1 MTTSTS
7 TTSPTTTGTPVHDL
21 VGIGIGPFNLG
32 LACLTD
38 PIDDLDAVFLDQAD
52 GFAWHHGMMLD
63 DATIQV
69 PFLADLVTMADP
81 TSRWSFLAWLKAT
94 GRLYPFYIR
103 EDFHPLRREYDAYC
117 RWAAEQLDTLRWGRR
132 VVAVEHDP
140 DTDLFTVLAETTDGP
155 ETYRARHVVTGIG
168 TEPAVPEAL
177 RGLDGPV
184 VHSAGYLPAREDLR
198 RADSI
203 AVVGSGQSAAEVYR
217 DLLEG
222 IRDGGYRLD
231 WITRSPRFFPM
242 EDTKL
247 TLEMTS
253 PEYTDHFHGLPGP
266 VRDRLGRE
274 QRGLYKGISA
284 DLVDTIYDTL
294 YRTSATGPVPTTLR
308 TDTSVVAATWMP
320 DRDRFRLTLRHAQLG
335 TEAEHEVAR
344 LVLATGYRPRTPDF
358 LAPVE
363 HLVARDE
370 RGRLAVA
377 RDLHVDTL
385 GGRIW
390 VQNAEEHTHG
400 LTAPD
405 LGMGA
410 WRNASII
417 RSVTGRAVYGLEER
431 IAFQEFGLPGGR
443 PAPDPTGP
451 APDAP
456 PATAAGPA
464 TDDPT
469 ADEPTAAS
477 ATGARAGQHTGVS
490 A

>member
-1 MTTSTS
+1 MTTADDLRTADQ
-7 TTSPTTTGTPVHDL
+7 TADRPVHDL
-21 VGIGIGPFNLG
+21 IGIGIGPFNLG

-38 PIDDLDAVFLDQAD
+38 PLDDLDAVFLDAAD

-69 PFLADLVTMADP
+69 PFMADLVTMADP
-81 TSRWSFLAWLKAT
+81 TSPFSFLAWLKET

-103 EDFHPLRREYDAYC
+103 EDFHPLRSEYDAYC
-117 RWAAEQLDTLRWGRR
+117 RWAADRLDTLRWGRR
-132 VVAVEHDP
+132 VTAVEHDVT
-140 DTDLFTVLAETTDGP
+140 TDLFTVHAETDQGP
-155 ETYRARHVVTGIG
+155 ETYRARHVVVGIG
-168 TEPAVPEAL
+168 TEPSVPAPL
-177 RGLDGPV
+177 RGIDGPAI
-184 VHSAGYLPAREDLR
+184 HSAEFLPNRDALR
-198 RADSI
+198 RAGSI
-203 AVVGSGQSAAEVYR
+203 AVIGSGQSAAEVYR
-217 DLLEG
+217 ELLEDVR
-222 IRDGGYRLD
+222 RDGYRLD

-253 PEYTDHFHGLPGP
+253 PEYTDHFHALPED
-266 VRDRLGRE
+266 VRDHLGRE

-284 DLVDTIYDTL
+284 DLVDALYDQL
-294 YRTSATGPVPTTLR
+294 YRLSAPGPVPTTLR
-308 TDTSVVAATWMP
+308 TETSVVDAVWLA
-320 DRDRFRLTLRHAQLG
+320 DRGTYRLTLRHEQLG
-335 TEAEHEVAR
+335 ETYEHEVER
-344 LVLATGYRPRTPDF
+344 LVLATGYRPRSAAF

-363 HLVARDE
+363 HLVARDS

-377 RDLHVDTL
+377 RDHHVDRL

-417 RSVTGRAVYGLEER
+417 RSVTGRPVYGLEAR
-431 IAFQEFGLPGGR
+431 IAFQEFGLPASARSTARGSTADG
-443 PAPDPTGP
+443 
-451 APDAP
+451 AP
-456 PATAAGPA
+456 PRHAT
-464 TDDPT
+464 
-469 ADEPTAAS
+469 E
-477 ATGARAGQHTGVS
+477 RAEVS

>member
-1 MTTSTS
+1 MTP
-7 TTSPTTTGTPVHDL
+7 TTTTTTTTGTVHDL
-21 VGIGIGPFNLG
+21 VGVGIGPFNLG

-38 PIDDLDAVFLDQAD
+38 PVADLDAVFLDQAD

-81 TSRWSFLAWLKAT
+81 TSPYSFLAWLKQT

-103 EDFHPLRREYDAYC
+103 EDFHPLRSEYDAYC
-117 RWAAEQLDTLRWGRR
+117 RWAADQLDTLRWGRR

-140 DTDLFTVLAETTDGP
+140 ETDLFTVHAETPTGP

-177 RGLDGPV
+177 RDLDGPV

-253 PEYTDHFHGLPGP
+253 PEYTDHFHALPP
-266 VRDRLGRE
+266 AVRDRLGRE

-294 YRTSATGPVPTTLR
+294 YRISARGPVPTTLR
-308 TDTSVVAATWMP
+308 TDTSVVAAEWLP
-320 DRDRFRLTLRHAQLG
+320 DRDRFLLTLRNAQLG
-335 TEAEHEVAR
+335 TEATHEVAR

-370 RGRLAVA
+370 RGRFAVA

-417 RSVTGRAVYGLEER
+417 RSVTGRAVYGLEDR

-443 PAPDPTGP
+443 PVPES
-451 APDAP
+451 P
-456 PATAAGPA
+456 PA
-464 TDDPT
+464 
-469 ADEPTAAS
+469 AAS
-477 ATGARAGQHTGVS
+477 AATTHLPEAAGVRA
-490 A
+490 

>member
-1 MTTSTS
+1 MTHHTIDQR
-7 TTSPTTTGTPVHDL
+7 TTDQRTHDQPTDTVHDL

-38 PIDDLDAVFLDQAD
+38 PVDDLDAVFLDAAD

-81 TSRWSFLAWLKAT
+81 TSPFSFLAWLKET

-103 EDFHPLRREYDAYC
+103 EDFHPLRNEYDVYC
-117 RWAAEQLDTLRWGRR
+117 RWAADRLDTLRWGRR
-132 VVAVEHDP
+132 VTAVEHDVT
-140 DTDLFTVLAETTDGP
+140 TDLFTVHAETDQGP
-155 ETYRARHVVTGIG
+155 ETYRARHVVVGIG
-168 TEPAVPEAL
+168 TEPVVPEPLRGIGGPAIHSAQYVPNREAL
-177 RGLDGPV
+177 RA
-184 VHSAGYLPAREDLR
+184 AG
-198 RADSI
+198 SI
-203 AVVGSGQSAAEVYR
+203 AVIGSGQSAAEVYR
-217 DLLEG
+217 DLLEDV
-222 IRDGGYRLD
+222 RQHDYRLD

-253 PEYTDHFHGLPGP
+253 PEYTDHFHALPEG

-284 DLVDTIYDTL
+284 DLVDELYDQL
-294 YRTSATGPVPTTLR
+294 YRISARGPVPTSLR
-308 TDTSVVAATWMP
+308 TETSVVDAAWLA
-320 DRDRFRLTLRHAQLG
+320 DRGTYRLTLRHEQLG
-335 TEAEHEVAR
+335 ETYEHEVER
-344 LVLATGYRPRTPDF
+344 LVLATGYAPRPTSF
-358 LAPVE
+358 LDPVE
-363 HLVARDE
+363 HLVARDA
-370 RGRLAVA
+370 RGRFAVA
-377 RDLHVDTL
+377 RDHHVDRL

-417 RSVTGRAVYGLEER
+417 RSVTGRSVYGLEER
-431 IAFQEFGLPGGR
+431 IAFQEFGLPATRQSTPR
-443 PAPDPTGP
+443 PVTERAEV
-451 APDAP
+451 
-456 PATAAGPA
+456 TA
-464 TDDPT
+464 
-469 ADEPTAAS
+469 
-477 ATGARAGQHTGVS
+477 
-490 A
+490 

>member
-1 MTTSTS
+1 MTAGTGTRTGTSTADV
-7 TTSPTTTGTPVHDL
+7 VHDV

-38 PIDDLDAVFLDQAD
+38 PLDDLDAVFLDQAD

-81 TSRWSFLAWLKAT
+81 TSPFSFLAWLKET

-103 EDFHPLRREYDAYC
+103 EDFHPLRVEYDAYC
-117 RWAAEQLDTLRWGRR
+117 RWAANRLDTLRWGRR
-132 VVAVEHDP
+132 VVAVEHDEA
-140 DTDLFTVLAETTDGP
+140 TDLFTVHAETADGP
-155 ETYRARHVVTGIG
+155 ERYRTRHVVLGIG

-177 RGLDGPV
+177 AGLAGPA
-184 VHSAGYLPAREDLR
+184 VHSAGYLHAREDLL

-203 AVVGSGQSAAEVYR
+203 AVIGSGQSAAEVYR

-253 PEYTDHFHGLPGP
+253 PEYTDHFHALPRE

-284 DLVDTIYDTL
+284 DLVDEVYDTL
-294 YRTSATGPVPTTLR
+294 YRTSARGPVPTTLR
-308 TDTSVVAATWMP
+308 TDTSVVAAEWLP
-320 DRDRFRLTLRHAQLG
+320 DRDRYRLTLRHGQLG
-335 TEAEHEVAR
+335 TEATHEVAR

-385 GGRIW
+385 GGRLW

-443 PAPDPTGP
+443 PAPQSP
-451 APDAP
+451 ATTDAP
-456 PATAAGPA
+456 GTARPADAA
-464 TDDPT
+464 
-469 ADEPTAAS
+469 AAAAPH
-477 ATGARAGQHTGVS
+477 ATGAVAAARRATAEVS

>member
-1 MTTSTS
+1 MTADRAADRAADRTADT
-7 TTSPTTTGTPVHDL
+7 VHDV

-38 PIDDLDAVFLDQAD
+38 PIADLDAVFLDAAD

-81 TSRWSFLAWLKAT
+81 TSPFSFLAWLKET

-103 EDFHPLRREYDAYC
+103 EDFHPLRSEYDAYC
-117 RWAAEQLDTLRWGRR
+117 RWAADRLDTLRWGRR
-132 VVAVEHDP
+132 VTAVEHDP
-140 DTDLFTVLAETTDGP
+140 VTDTFTVHAETDQGP
-155 ETYRARHVVTGIG
+155 ETYRAHHVVVGIG
-168 TEPAVPEAL
+168 TEPSVPAPL
-177 RGLDGPV
+177 RGIGGPA
-184 VHSAGYLPAREDLR
+184 VHSAEFLPNRNALR
-198 RADSI
+198 DAGSI

-217 DLLEG
+217 ELLED
-222 IRDGGYRLD
+222 IRQDGYRLD

-253 PEYTDHFHGLPGP
+253 PEYTDHFHGLPEA

-284 DLVDTIYDTL
+284 DLVDDLYDQL
-294 YRTSATGPVPTTLR
+294 YRISARGPVPTTLR
-308 TDTSVVAATWMP
+308 TETSVVDAAWLA
-320 DRDRFRLTLRHAQLG
+320 DRGTYRLTLRHEQLDQ
-335 TEAEHEVAR
+335 TYEHEVEQ
-344 LVLATGYRPRTPDF
+344 LVLATGYTPRVPRF
-358 LAPVE
+358 LDPVE
-363 HLVARDE
+363 HLVARDS

-377 RDLHVDTL
+377 RDHHVDTL

-417 RSVTGRAVYGLEER
+417 RSVTGRPVYGLEAR
-431 IAFQEFGLPGGR
+431 IAFQEFGLPASEQSTPEPSTAHPGAAERAPAR
-443 PAPDPTGP
+443 PAT
-451 APDAP
+451 
-456 PATAAGPA
+456 
-464 TDDPT
+464 
-469 ADEPTAAS
+469 E
-477 ATGARAGQHTGVS
+477 RAEVS

>member
-1 MTTSTS
+1 MTHHSTDQRAHDHR
-7 TTSPTTTGTPVHDL
+7 TDTVHDL

-38 PIDDLDAVFLDQAD
+38 PVDDLDAVFLDAAD

-81 TSRWSFLAWLKAT
+81 TSPFSFLAWLKET

-103 EDFHPLRREYDAYC
+103 EDFHPLRSEYDAYC
-117 RWAAEQLDTLRWGRR
+117 RWAADRLDTLRWGRR
-132 VVAVEHDP
+132 VTAVEHDVT
-140 DTDLFTVLAETTDGP
+140 TDLFTVHAETDQGP
-155 ETYRARHVVTGIG
+155 ETYRARHVVVGIG
-168 TEPAVPEAL
+168 TEPVVPEPLRGVGGPAIHSADYLPNRQAL
-177 RGLDGPV
+177 RT
-184 VHSAGYLPAREDLR
+184 AG
-198 RADSI
+198 SV
-203 AVVGSGQSAAEVYR
+203 AVIGSGQSAAEVYR
-217 DLLEG
+217 DLLEDV
-222 IRDGGYRLD
+222 RQHDYRLD

-253 PEYTDHFHGLPGP
+253 PEYTDHFHALPEG

-284 DLVDTIYDTL
+284 DLVDELYDQL
-294 YRTSATGPVPTTLR
+294 YRISARGPVPTSLR
-308 TDTSVVAATWMP
+308 TETSVVDAAWLA
-320 DRDRFRLTLRHAQLG
+320 DRGTYRLTLRHEQLG
-335 TEAEHEVAR
+335 ETYEHEVER
-344 LVLATGYRPRTPDF
+344 LVLATGYAPRSTSF
-358 LAPVE
+358 LDPVE
-363 HLVARDE
+363 HLVARDA
-370 RGRLAVA
+370 RGRFAVA
-377 RDLHVDTL
+377 RDHHVDRL

-417 RSVTGRAVYGLEER
+417 RSVTGRSVYGLEER
-431 IAFQEFGLPGGR
+431 IAFQEFGLPATRQSTPR
-443 PAPDPTGP
+443 PVTERAEV
-451 APDAP
+451 
-456 PATAAGPA
+456 TA
-464 TDDPT
+464 
-469 ADEPTAAS
+469 
-477 ATGARAGQHTGVS
+477 
-490 A
+490 

>member
-1 MTTSTS
+1 MTAVDATATA
-7 TTSPTTTGTPVHDL
+7 TTRVHDV

-32 LACLTD
+32 LACLAD
-38 PIDDLDAVFLDQAD
+38 PIDDLDAVFLDARD

-81 TSRWSFLAWLKAT
+81 TSSFSFLAWLKET
-94 GRLYPFYIR
+94 GRLYPFFIR
-103 EDFHPLRREYDAYC
+103 EDFHPLRSEYDAYC
-117 RWAAEQLDTLRWGRR
+117 RWAADRLDTLRWGRR
-132 VVAVEHDP
+132 VVAVEHDAEQ
-140 DTDLFTVLAETTDGP
+140 DLFTVHAETADGA
-155 ETYRARHVVTGIG
+155 ETYRARHVVVGVG
-168 TEPAVPEAL
+168 TEPSVPAAL
-177 RGLDGPV
+177 RDLDGPV
-184 VHSAGYLPAREDLR
+184 LHSADYLPNRDALR
-198 RADSI
+198 SAGSV
-203 AVVGSGQSAAEVYR
+203 AVIGSGQSAAEVYR

-253 PEYTDHFHGLPGP
+253 PEYTDHFHALPEH

-284 DLVDTIYDTL
+284 DLVGEVYDAL
-294 YRTSATGPVPTTLR
+294 YRISARGPVPTTLR
-308 TDTSVVAATWMP
+308 TETSVTAADWDA
-320 DRDRFRLTLRHAQLG
+320 DRGVYRLTLRHEQLG
-335 TEAEHEVAR
+335 ETYEHEVER
-344 LVLATGYRPRTPDF
+344 LVLATGYAPRPPRF
-358 LAPVE
+358 LDPVA
-363 HLVARDE
+363 HLVARDAG
-370 RGRLAVA
+370 GRPAVA
-377 RDLHVDTL
+377 RDHHVDTL

-417 RSVTGRAVYGLEER
+417 RSVTGREVYGLEAR
-431 IAFQEFGLPGGR
+431 IAFQEFGLP
-443 PAPDPTGP
+443 
-451 APDAP
+451 
-456 PATAAGPA
+456 
-464 TDDPT
+464 
-469 ADEPTAAS
+469 AS
-477 ATGARAGQHTGVS
+477 VRAERAERGERAEVR

>member
-1 MTTSTS
+1 MTAAQH
-7 TTSPTTTGTPVHDL
+7 VHDV

-38 PIDDLDAVFLDQAD
+38 PVADLDAVFLDQAD

-63 DATIQV
+63 EATIQV
-69 PFLADLVTMADP
+69 PFMADLVTMADP
-81 TSRWSFLAWLKAT
+81 TSPFSFLAWLKET

-103 EDFHPLRREYDAYC
+103 EDFHPLRSEYDAYC
-117 RWAAEQLDTLRWGRR
+117 RWAADRLDTLRWGRR
-132 VVAVEHDP
+132 VVAVEHDTV
-140 DTDLFTVLAETTDGP
+140 DDLFTVRAETASGP
-155 ETYRARHVVTGIG
+155 EEYRARHVVVGIG
-168 TEPAVPEAL
+168 TEPSVPTAF
-177 RGLDGPV
+177 RGVDGPV
-184 VHSAGYLPAREDLR
+184 VHSAGYLPARDDLR

-217 DLLEG
+217 DLLGG

-253 PEYTDHFHGLPGP
+253 PEYTDHFHALPAD

-284 DLVDTIYDTL
+284 ALVDELYDTL
-294 YRTSATGPVPTTLR
+294 YRISARGPVPTMLR
-308 TDTSVVAATWMP
+308 TDTSVVRAAWLP
-320 DRDRFRLTLRHAQLG
+320 EHDRFRLTLRHAQTG
-335 TEAEHEVAR
+335 QTAEHEVAR
-344 LVLATGYRPRTPDF
+344 VVLATGYTPRRPSF
-358 LAPVE
+358 LEPVE
-363 HLVARDE
+363 HLVARDD

-377 RDLHVDTL
+377 RDHHVDTL

-417 RSVTGRAVYGLEER
+417 RSVTGRTVYGLEAR
-431 IAFQEFGLPGGR
+431 IAFQEFGLP
-443 PAPDPTGP
+443 ASGP
-451 APDAP
+451 VHGV
-456 PATAAGPA
+456 TAA
-464 TDDPT
+464 
-469 ADEPTAAS
+469 DEVP
-477 ATGARAGQHTGVS
+477 RAEVR

>member
-7 TTSPTTTGTPVHDL
+7 ASTTVHDL

-38 PIDDLDAVFLDQAD
+38 PVADVDAVFLDRAD

-81 TSRWSFLAWLKAT
+81 TSPFSFLAWLKET
-94 GRLYPFYIR
+94 GRLYPFFIR
-103 EDFHPLRREYDAYC
+103 EDFHPLRTEYDAYC
-117 RWAAEQLDTLRWGRR
+117 RWAADRLDTLRWGRR
-132 VVAVEHDP
+132 VVAVEHDAG
-140 DTDLFTVLAETTDGP
+140 TDLFTVHAETTTGP
-155 ETYRARHVVTGIG
+155 ERYLARHVVLGIG
-168 TEPAVPEAL
+168 TEPAVPDAL
-177 RGLDGPV
+177 RDLDGPV
-184 VHSAGYLPAREDLR
+184 VHSAGYLPARDDLR
-198 RADSI
+198 SADSI

-253 PEYTDHFHGLPGP
+253 PEYTDHFHALPRE

-284 DLVDTIYDTL
+284 DLVDEVYDTL
-294 YRTSATGPVPTTLR
+294 YRISVRGPVPTTLR
-308 TDTSVVAATWMP
+308 TDTSVVAADWVP
-320 DRDRFRLTLRHAQLG
+320 DRDRFRLTLRHGQLG
-335 TEAEHEVAR
+335 TEVEHEVAR

-363 HLVARDE
+363 HVVARDD
-370 RGRLAVA
+370 RGRFAVA

-431 IAFQEFGLPGGR
+431 IAFQEFGLPGGWPVTD
-443 PAPDPTGP
+443 PAASADG
-451 APDAP
+451 AAS
-456 PATAAGPA
+456 AGPA
-464 TDDPT
+464 
-469 ADEPTAAS
+469 AS
-477 ATGARAGQHTGVS
+477 ADGPAVDRRAATAGMT

>member
-7 TTSPTTTGTPVHDL
+7 TSTTVRDL

-38 PIDDLDAVFLDQAD
+38 PVADVDAVFLDRAD

-81 TSRWSFLAWLKAT
+81 TSPYSFLAWLKET
-94 GRLYPFYIR
+94 GRLYPFFIR
-103 EDFHPLRREYDAYC
+103 EDFHPLRVEYDAYC
-117 RWAAEQLDTLRWGRR
+117 RWAAERLDTLRWGRR

-140 DTDLFTVLAETTDGP
+140 DADLFTVHAETADGP
-155 ETYRARHVVTGIG
+155 ERYLTRHVVLGIG
-168 TEPAVPEAL
+168 TEPAVPDAL
-177 RGLDGPV
+177 RDLDGPV
-184 VHSAGYLPAREDLR
+184 VHSAGYLPARDDLR
-198 RADSI
+198 SADSI
-203 AVVGSGQSAAEVYR
+203 AVLGSGQSAAEVYR

-253 PEYTDHFHGLPGP
+253 PEYTDHFHALPRE

-284 DLVDTIYDTL
+284 DLVDEVYDTL
-294 YRTSATGPVPTTLR
+294 YRMSVRGPVPTTLR
-308 TDTSVVAATWMP
+308 TDTSVVAADWLP
-320 DRDRFRLTLRHAQLG
+320 DRDRFRLTLRHGQLG
-335 TEAEHEVAR
+335 TEVEHEVAR

-363 HLVARDE
+363 HLVARDD
-370 RGRLAVA
+370 RGRFAVA
-377 RDLHVDTL
+377 RDLHIDTL

-431 IAFQEFGLPGGR
+431 IAFQEFGMPGGR
-443 PAPDPTGP
+443 PVPVPVASADGAVSVGP
-451 APDAP
+451 
-456 PATAAGPA
+456 
-464 TDDPT
+464 
-469 ADEPTAAS
+469 AAS
-477 ATGARAGQHTGVS
+477 ADDPAVDRRGATAGMT

>member
-1 MTTSTS
+1 MSTG
-7 TTSPTTTGTPVHDL
+7 PRPADAGPGTRVHDV

-38 PIDDLDAVFLDQAD
+38 PIDDLDAVFLDSAD

-81 TSRWSFLAWLKAT
+81 TSPFSFLAWLKET

-103 EDFHPLRREYDAYC
+103 EDFHPLRSEYDAYC
-117 RWAAEQLDTLRWGRR
+117 RWAADRLDSLRWGRQ
-132 VVAVEHDP
+132 VVAVEHDAER
-140 DTDLFTVLAETTDGP
+140 DRFTVHAETATGP
-155 ETYRARHVVTGIG
+155 ETYLARHVVVGVG
-168 TEPAVPEAL
+168 TEPSVPPGL
-177 RGLDGPV
+177 RDLAGPV
-184 VHSAGYLPAREDLR
+184 VHSADYLPNRDALR
-198 RADSI
+198 AAGSI

-253 PEYTDHFHGLPGP
+253 PEYTDHFHALPED

-274 QRGLYKGISA
+274 QRSLYKGISA
-284 DLVDTIYDTL
+284 DLVSEVYDAL
-294 YRTSATGPVPTTLR
+294 YRISARGPVPTTLR
-308 TDTSVVAATWMP
+308 TDTSVTAATW
-320 DRDRFRLTLRHAQLG
+320 DAERQVHRLTLRHEQLG
-335 TEAEHEVAR
+335 ETYEHEVER
-344 LVLATGYRPRTPDF
+344 LVLATGYTPRPPRF
-358 LAPVE
+358 LDPVT
-363 HLVARDE
+363 HLVARDS

-377 RDLHVDTL
+377 RDHHVDTL

-417 RSVTGRAVYGLEER
+417 RSVIGREVYGVEAR
-431 IAFQEFGLPGGR
+431 IAFQEFGLPASVR
-443 PAPDPTGP
+443 DER
-451 APDAP
+451 
-456 PATAAGPA
+456 AA
-464 TDDPT
+464 
-469 ADEPTAAS
+469 
-477 ATGARAGQHTGVS
+477 VS